1 MKRNSL
7 LLATIGIFLCLLS
20 CKKDDLEEL
29 ATPAPPPAEIM
40 SVEPKLRSTSLEIGI
55 NGHPLGTRPYT
66 SIPASEQ
73 INLLKQMGMSIY
85 RIDVQSRNND
95 GRITVPGLYN
105 PLKKAADT
113 AGIKLLPVLIPRT
126 LNFKN
131 TEAESYRWGR
141 ALGAK
146 FARRYR
152 SDFTYYNIAN
162 ELDNRCILPFRTG
175 DKESD
180 YNLRRFKIIAAYLKG
195 MNDGIKAMDPDAKTI
210 INAGWMHYEYLLML
224 ERYGVKFDIVGYQW
238 YDEMEILAALLF
250 NIHDITTFLSSKFT
264 KPIWFTEFNAR
275 DKFGILDERIQSDF
289 IRNFLEKCQNN
300 PQVHAAIIY
309 QLFNEPQ
316 KFGQEA
322 HYGIFKW
329 LIHYTQYTP
338 KIYARQALVN

>member
-1 MKRNSL
+1 MKRNNL
-7 LLATIGIFLCLLS
+7 FLATTGVLLCLFS
-20 CKKDDLEEL
+20 CKKESLKEL
-29 ATPAPPPAEIM
+29 TTKATPPTETM
-40 SVEPKLRSTSLEIGI
+40 SLEPRLRSTSLKIGI
-55 NGHPLGTRPYT
+55 NGHPLGTMPYT

-73 INLLKQMGMSIY
+73 VNLLKQMGMSIY
-85 RIDVQSRNND
+85 RIDVQCRNND
-95 GRITVPGLYN
+95 GRVTVPDLYN
-105 PLKKAADT
+105 PLKKAADIG
-113 AGIKLLPVLIPRT
+113 GITLLPVLVPRT

-146 FARRYR
+146 FARKYR
-152 SDFTYYNIAN
+152 SHFTYYNIAN
-162 ELDNRCILPFRTG
+162 ELDNKCILPFRAG

-180 YNLRRFKIIAAYLKG
+180 YNLKRFKIIAAYLKG

-210 INAGWMHYEYLLML
+210 INAGWMHYEYLSML

-238 YDEMEILAALLF
+238 YDEMEILAAILF
-250 NIHDITTFLSSKFT
+250 NITDITKFLSSKFS

-275 DKFGILDERIQSDF
+275 DPFGILDERVQQNF
-289 IRNFLEKCQNN
+289 IRRFVKKCQNN

-329 LIHYTQYTP
+329 LIPYTRYTP
-338 KIYARQALVN
+338 KIYAEQALVN